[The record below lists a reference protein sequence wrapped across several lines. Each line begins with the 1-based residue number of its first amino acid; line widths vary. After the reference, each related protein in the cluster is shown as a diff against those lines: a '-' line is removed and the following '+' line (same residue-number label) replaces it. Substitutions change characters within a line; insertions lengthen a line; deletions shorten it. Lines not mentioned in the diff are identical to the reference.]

1 MSVKRGSQLI
11 AGNLAIRVQDR
22 IFTAKRTM
30 EGSQEYY
37 DIILPEGASLGFT
50 EGTRLMLV
58 VDGVNTTETPIL
70 RYDSYQFYI
79 VSGAKDASEIRIGAL
94 VDGFIMDFYV
104 LDMKKY
110 KPGTT
115 IPYIYL
121 GRGSRGDYTDLLN
134 TPSLQGRN
142 LEEKYL
148 YGGPNQYTE
157 LALPYIEGKYLLFND
172 KELLKVDT
180 DSVSIISADKE
191 VINFSNG
198 FLKLLK
204 DGQSLFVANENGFK
218 LNGVLNI
225 NSNGFNWA
233 EKLSITETS
242 LELKNILRI
251 DASALNYANGLFT
264 VTDEDV
270 IWNNVLQIKDT
281 VANGA
286 FFKYKNQFLLKPGN
300 SDGSDIGLI
309 GFTQTD
315 NYGRFSIAN
324 KASITLDNRGN
335 NEGLRLEFTD
345 SAVNLKES
353 NFEVRHEGQSY
364 YYTDSVGKR
373 IVYGNTVDTP
383 KHLFQGNKPVWLN
396 GGKEIA
402 LADMNDL
409 ASLAIA
415 DQFVDILVYSR
426 GTVAELSQI
435 ADALANETAL
445 VLENNTIYQF
455 DGTNWNVKEALNYN
469 LTSDN
474 GKYFVLE
481 DIDGEHSG
489 EAIWTIKDGGK
500 FEIFVDYA
508 NAIDEY
514 TIVRNP
520 STREIQVAKVP
531 NALTLNVK
539 RADGTIESTTVFD
552 GSSAKTLDLLI
563 DYSPYY
569 TKTEID
575 TRYDTQEKDK
585 VLVFGDV
592 SGHVRPVPTIVTKT
606 TLESLATIDVTK
618 VKALEGLEPTKLKPY
633 ESIDSAK
640 VAQLTTLDYDKLNA
654 LDDLDVGNMVLVGTD
669 NFLKKPDGT
678 DVGTENIKYSEFT
691 NLKAYLDYTVFLSN
705 GELKVQDML
714 VDASQLKYI
723 HSSTTESLSTYLDK
737 TAYETGT
744 NRLGANG
751 KSVDASWIPYS
762 KAGFTGSTVKDFLDL
777 NFAFVDKDN
786 AFTVDQTIK
795 GSPIATQGWVTGT
808 FLPNYFGTTDA
819 ITNLEIVPDA
829 PATGNLSLR
838 TTSYNY
844 QTAASSTK
852 DIQIPVGTSSRDGLL
867 PRSAWTI
874 LNSVAGKV
882 DANKTGS
889 TITNE
894 GTYVEI
900 SAIDTTNSKTTTFKV
915 GKGQIDFTIPATSG
929 VITLSLK
936 ETGLELSGLPTAYT
950 PGDSSIV
957 TKGYIDTKY
966 IAKNNII
973 SDLPHWN
980 GKKVVLNGFDF
991 TSITPSGATYT
1002 LTGSDVD
1009 TGTKM
1014 THEHQFPIVSGTSA
1028 GLATAAL
1035 YNQVEEN
1042 TATIATLQG
1051 QGYVG
1056 ATLPDNPTQQ
1066 DIESAWN
1073 AAKPTI
1079 PSVEGSS
1086 LLNMANGETW
1096 RKLDV
1101 EGTLTW
1107 VNLGVLGGTGQATN
1121 ATTGVV
1127 KGSAS
1132 GAGTISV
1139 ENDATM
1145 TVNGWDELVSD
1156 VTNLN
1161 TDILGVET
1169 SLNNH
1174 IADTVKHITTTERQN
1189 WNQALTLAQNAIPK
1203 VDMSSGNASQVVIAK
1218 DDGTLETCGYRI
1230 TTDSNTEGIPT
1241 VQVVKD
1247 FVAAEYLPKF
1257 SSGADNSYI
1266 PVVNT
1271 DGTMS
1276 RSKYVLTDNITGVGE
1291 TIAILPYRSLRNY
1304 FAPIAHASPNDT
1316 YGVAN
1321 ATNYG
1326 HVKVGTAV
1334 PLASNGTTGS
1344 PGTPNGMVSAYNHK
1358 HPSDETKADKYNS
1371 GDLAKTF
1378 DQGKEP
1384 EVGDV
1389 LSNKTIFVDIG
1400 DLTLTTGVTTVLE
1413 TTTGK
1418 IETGPYSP
1426 YTGATPYGALYFI
1439 PDKSALSKTLLVYR
1453 ASSTYTPVYNFNKI
1467 NCSSDFGS
1475 VLSVSSLGKSILRV
1489 LDNVE
1494 VDCEFNYNEGIK
1506 NIVNK
1511 TIIGSGDFSKKQ
1523 LSNSLI
1529 GVDFSGAIFKPTYNI
1544 SSPSSGTFTAHFS
1557 GNFDLTWELVY
1568 ENPTYKMQNI
1578 TFTGDG
1584 VNITLCSGGTISITE
1599 YTFPDNV
1606 GYLQSITT
1614 STGSPANYFSSPGD
1628 FYGFKD
1634 VSNSLVIQPLDHP
1647 MNILDNVYDSP
1658 IYAKEFNLIIEDAT
1672 SFNNFLT
1679 NINSEQYSK
1688 VRTVLLR
1695 NFTATIESLNITIP
1709 KNIERIV
1716 GSQVRLRMQN
1726 STISGSRDA
1735 LSYDIIPYYI
1745 KTETL
1750 SKSTYSNSIEG
1761 NNLTIEGIVF
1771 EFIATT
1777 SSLKN
1782 VIRYARCVRDCS
1794 FIYDENI
1801 SSYLYNAEFTFV
1813 SYCTL
1818 VENCD
1823 VYVDVPIKQNKYGGG
1838 RTIGFRYCHKVRN
1851 CVVNIESGQDECY
1864 GLEYCTIVE
1873 DCEVNITV
1881 DYGNTSTSGGNPD
1894 ICQARAYGYCGR
1906 VINSSGSY
1914 NHKVNKPNLK
1924 GFVSVFNSCN
1934 TLYKCTVTGANA
1946 NSSKLNAY
1954 GFSNIGRA
1962 TYCKKASGATIKTAL
1977 WYNTA
1982 DTDQIIGRVSQTCDL
1997 A

>member
-180 DSVSIISADKE
+180 DSISIMSADKE

-198 FLKLLK
+198 SLKLLK
-204 DGQSLFVANENGFK
+204 DGESLFVANENGFK

-233 EKLSITETS
+233 EKLSATETT
-242 LELKNILRI
+242 LELKNIVRI
-251 DASALNYANGLFT
+251 DADALNYSNGLFI
-264 VTDEDV
+264 VSDEDIV
-270 IWNNVLQIKDT
+270 WKNILQIKDS
-281 VANGA
+281 VGNGA
-286 FFKYKNQFLLKPGN
+286 FFKYKNKFLLKPEN
-300 SDGSDIGLI
+300 SEDSDIGLI

-315 NYGRFSIAN
+315 DYGRFSIAN

-353 NFEVRHEGQSY
+353 NFEVRHNGQTY
-364 YYTDSVGKR
+364 YYTDSIGKR

-435 ADALANETAL
+435 TDALANETAL

-531 NALTLNVK
+531 NVLTLNVK

-552 GSSAKTLDLLI
+552 GSSEKTLDLLI

-606 TLESLATIDVTK
+606 TLESLATIDLTK
-618 VKALEGLEPTKLKPY
+618 VKALESLEPTKLKPY

-654 LDDLDVGNMVLVGTD
+654 LDDLDVANMVLVGTD

-678 DVGTENIKYSEFT
+678 DVGSENIKYGEFT
-691 NLKAYLDYTVFLSN
+691 NLKAYLDNTVFLTN
-705 GELKVQDML
+705 GELKVQDVS
-714 VDASQLKYI
+714 VDATQLKYTYN
-723 HSSTTESLSTYLDK
+723 STTESLASYLNK
-737 TAYETGT
+737 TAYETST

-751 KSVDASWIPYS
+751 KSVDASWLPYS

-795 GSPIATQGWVTGT
+795 GSLIATQGWVTGT
-808 FLPNYFGTTDA
+808 FLPNYFGTTEA

-894 GTYVEI
+894 GAYVEI
-900 SAIDTTNSKTTTFKV
+900 SAIDTTNSKTTSFKV

-957 TKGYIDTKY
+957 TKGYIDTNY

-991 TSITPSGATYT
+991 TAITPSGAIYT

-1009 TGTKM
+1009 TGSKL

-1132 GAGTISV
+1132 GAGTIFV

-1145 TVNGWDELVSD
+1145 SVNGWDELVSD

-1161 TDILGVET
+1161 TDILGVES

-1174 IADTVKHITTTERQN
+1174 IADGVKHITTTERQN
-1189 WNQALTLAQNAIPK
+1189 WNTALTLAQNAIPK
-1203 VDMSSGNASQVVIAK
+1203 VDMSSGNASQIVIAK
-1218 DDGTLETCGYRI
+1218 DDGTLETGGYRI
-1230 TTDSNTEGIPT
+1230 TTDSNTDGIPT
-1241 VQVVKD
+1241 IQVVKD
-1247 FVAAEYLPKF
+1247 FVAAEYIPKF
-1257 SSGADNSYI
+1257 KPISLTGNHIAI
-1266 PVVNT
+1266 VKQ
-1271 DGTMS
+1271 DGTLT
-1276 RSKYVLTDNITGVGE
+1276 RSVYSFTSDPTTVDEDL
-1291 TIAILPYRSLRNY
+1291 AILPYKSLRNY
-1304 FAPIAHASPNDT
+1304 FAPIAHASSNDT

-1344 PGTPNGMVSAYNHK
+1344 PGTPNGTVSAYNHR

-1378 DQGKEP
+1378 GQGKEP

-1389 LSNKTIFVDIG
+1389 LSNKSILVEIGAQTLPSTI
-1400 DLTLTTGVTTVLE
+1400 TTVLE

-1418 IETGPYSP
+1418 IETGGYSP
-1426 YTGATPYGALYFI
+1426 YTGITYGALYFI

-1453 ASSTYTPVYNFNKI
+1453 ASSTSTPVYNFSKI

-1511 TIIGSGDFSKKQ
+1511 TIIESGDFSKKQ

-1529 GVDFSGAIFKPTYNI
+1529 GVDFGGTIFKPTLSI
-1544 SSPSSGTFTAHFS
+1544 SSPSTGTFTAHFS
-1557 GNFDLTWELVY
+1557 GNFDLTWEVSY
-1568 ENPTYKMQNI
+1568 ENQTYTIQNI

-1599 YTFPDNV
+1599 YTFPYNV

-1614 STGSPANYFSSPGD
+1614 STGSSANYFSSPGD

-1647 MNILDNVYDSP
+1647 MNILDNALKYSRAP
-1658 IYAKEFNLIIEDAT
+1658 AKIFV
-1672 SFNNFLT
+1672 
-1679 NINSEQYSK
+1679 K
-1688 VRTVLLR
+1688 
-1695 NFTATIESLNITIP
+1695 
-1709 KNIERIV
+1709 
-1716 GSQVRLRMQN
+1716 
-1726 STISGSRDA
+1726 
-1735 LSYDIIPYYI
+1735 
-1745 KTETL
+1745 
-1750 SKSTYSNSIEG
+1750 
-1761 NNLTIEGIVF
+1761 
-1771 EFIATT
+1771 
-1777 SSLKN
+1777 
-1782 VIRYARCVRDCS
+1782 
-1794 FIYDENI
+1794 
-1801 SSYLYNAEFTFV
+1801 AEFSQLNGAPAVKISIADQGCGISKEDLPHVFDKFYKANV
-1813 SYCTL
+1813 SVRGSGIGLAVTNEIVNLHKGKLEIDSEEGRGTL
-1818 VENCD
+1818 VTI
-1823 VYVDVPIKQNKYGGG
+1823 YLPVDSMPSKQEIDIASANQQQ
-1838 RTIGFRYCHKVRN
+1838 IA
-1851 CVVNIESGQDECY
+1851 DE
-1864 GLEYCTIVE
+1864 
-1873 DCEVNITV
+1873 DIT
-1881 DYGNTSTSGGNPD
+1881 
-1894 ICQARAYGYCGR
+1894 
-1906 VINSSGSY
+1906 
-1914 NHKVNKPNLK
+1914 LK
-1924 GFVSVFNSCN
+1924 GE
-1934 TLYKCTVTGANA
+1934 
-1946 NSSKLNAY
+1946 
-1954 GFSNIGRA
+1954 
-1962 TYCKKASGATIKTAL
+1962 
-1977 WYNTA
+1977 
-1982 DTDQIIGRVSQTCDL
+1982 
-1997 A
+1997 